1 MRLTRRSHAAQRGFY
16 LIEVMVA
23 VMLTSV
29 ALLGLLA
36 LQSRSIAY
44 SHDSQ
49 QRQNALLLAADLAR
63 SIQAN
68 REALVSKG
76 KLSTDAAYL
85 VPAGSS
91 FPSLGSGQSCATS
104 GLGKADRA
112 RRELACWVEQLRL
125 KLNTDDALL
134 SDATFICPSRDGK
147 ACDAGS
153 RQPLLLIQLAWHS
166 RNCQAGSPTTADDD
180 DAACL
185 SGSDAG
191 GVERYRLSFQP

>member
-1 MRLTRRSHAAQRGFY
+1 MRLTEGRPRAQRGFY
-16 LIEVMVA
+16 LIEVLVA

-29 ALLGLLA
+29 ALLGMQA
-36 LQSRSIAY
+36 LQGRAIAY

-68 REALVSKG
+68 REALASKG
-76 KLSTDAAYL
+76 RLSSDAAYL
-85 VPAGSS
+85 VPAGTR
-91 FPSLGSGQSCATS
+91 FPSLGNGQSCATS
-104 GLGKADRA
+104 GLGKAARA
-112 RRELACWVEQLRL
+112 QRDLACWVEQVRL
-125 KLNTDDALL
+125 KLDTDDALL
-134 SDATFICPSRDGK
+134 SDSTFICPSRDGK
-147 ACDAGS
+147 TCAAGS

-166 RNCQAGSPTTADDD
+166 RNCRAGSPTTADDS

-185 SGSDAG
+185 SGGDAG

>member
-1 MRLTRRSHAAQRGFY
+1 MRLTLHPPCRQRGFY
-16 LIEVMVA
+16 LIEVLVA

-29 ALLGLLA
+29 ALLGMLA

-68 REALVSKG
+68 REALVNQG
-76 KLSTDAAYL
+76 KLNAEAPYL
-85 VPAGSS
+85 VAAGSA
-91 FPSLGSGQSCATS
+91 FPSLGSDQSCATS
-104 GLGKADRA
+104 GLAKVDKA
-112 RRELACWVEQLRL
+112 RRELACWVAQLRL

-134 SDATFICPSRDGK
+134 SDSTFICPSRDGRTC
-147 ACDAGS
+147 AAGS

-166 RNCQAGSPTTADDD
+166 RNCQAGSLTTAEDD

-185 SGSDAG
+185 SGSATG
-191 GVERYRLSFQP
+191 GVERYRLGFQP